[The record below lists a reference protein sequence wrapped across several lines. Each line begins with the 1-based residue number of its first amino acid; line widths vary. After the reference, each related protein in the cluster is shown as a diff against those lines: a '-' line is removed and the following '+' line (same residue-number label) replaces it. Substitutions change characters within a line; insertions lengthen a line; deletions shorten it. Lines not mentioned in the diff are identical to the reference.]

1 MIDFFVSITE
11 HFSDPRKRVFLGYIV
26 LSIIIAL
33 IWLLTKKKLSLKD
46 SLKYVFNKSILF
58 SKSSRSD
65 FKLFFLNRI
74 FLMFVSPLLIT
85 QLAIATVIY
94 HFLDSIY
101 WLDFGMFVQTP
112 KFILISAFTTFVF
125 ILDDFT
131 KFIIHRWMHKW
142 PILWSLHKVHH
153 SATTLTPLTIYRT
166 HPLEG
171 VLFILRGS
179 FAQGVS
185 ISLFVFLFG
194 NSVDIYT
201 ILGVNIIVFMFNAL
215 GANLRHSHIGI
226 QYWKWLE
233 YILISPAQHQLH
245 HSVAEKHYD
254 KNFGATLAVW
264 DWLFGS
270 LSHSENIDNLN
281 LGILSENYANPHKIT
296 VLYLQPLIE
305 INSIIVKKLKQ
316 LVYFFSKFRKMSDQ
330 KYLKNNSSNK

>member
-1 MIDFFVSITE
+1 MIDFISVIFE
-11 HFSDPRKRVFLGYIV
+11 HFGDPRKRVFLGYLF
-26 LSIIIAL
+26 LSILIAFLWLFL
-33 IWLLTKKKLSLKD
+33 IQGYSIRGSFKYIFDKKILLST
-46 SLKYVFNKSILF
+46 
-58 SKSSRSD
+58 SSRSD
-65 FKLFFLNRI
+65 FFVFLINRSFLLFI
-74 FLMFVSPLLIT
+74 SPLLIS
-85 QLAIATVIY
+85 QLAVATIIFHSLHY
-94 HFLDSIY
+94 IN
-101 WLDFGMFVQTP
+101 WLHSGMFSDTSTA
-112 KFILISAFTTFVF
+112 LIITFFTIFVF

-131 KFIIHRWMHKW
+131 KYFVHRWMHKW

-254 KNFGATLAVW
+254 KNFGATLAIW

-270 LSHSENIDNLN
+270 LSHSENVSNLK
-281 LGILSENYANPHKIT
+281 LGVILENSDSPHKIT
-296 VLYLQPLIE
+296 NLYLQPLIE
-305 INSIIVKKLKQ
+305 INSLIRKKTKKIIR
-316 LVYFFSKFRKMSDQ
+316 FFSKFK
-330 KYLKNNSSNK
+330 KISNRN

>member
-1 MIDFFVSITE
+1 
-11 HFSDPRKRVFLGYIV
+11 
-26 LSIIIAL
+26 
-33 IWLLTKKKLSLKD
+33 
-46 SLKYVFNKSILF
+46 
-58 SKSSRSD
+58 
-65 FKLFFLNRI
+65 
-74 FLMFVSPLLIT
+74 
-85 QLAIATVIY
+85 
-94 HFLDSIY
+94 
-101 WLDFGMFVQTP
+101 
-112 KFILISAFTTFVF
+112 
-125 ILDDFT
+125 
-131 KFIIHRWMHKW
+131 MHKW

-270 LSHSENIDNLN
+270 LSHSENIDNLK